1 MDCLS
6 GMSIMRCLNSPLCGQ
21 EMGITQLSEYMWML
35 NLFQTAMPV
44 RVMKLCGIEVVI
56 VTNAAGAINPRFKIG
71 DIMMIRDHINI
82 PGMSGQ
88 HPLKGPNDKRF
99 GSRFFALNDCYAR

>member
-1 MDCLS
+1 
-6 GMSIMRCLNSPLCGQ
+6 
-21 EMGITQLSEYMWML
+21 ML